1 MHGKLNARARTLV
14 LASTLAASA
23 ALAFPHAQTTQQ
35 PQPHP
40 ATEDEV
46 VRISTELVQ
55 TDVMVFDKSGKFVDG
70 LKPEQFE
77 LKVDGR
83 AQAVS
88 FFENVRAGTFDEEAQ
103 LAAARGRSRAD
114 RPGLSVPLDRGR
126 LFILFLDD
134 LHVSPANLPR
144 ARAAMLRFVEE
155 QMGQNDEA
163 AVFTASGQLGFLQQ
177 MTGDRDVLR
186 LAVNRIV
193 SRFLDNGEAGEQNPI
208 SEPQAYAI
216 ERGDRQVLDYF
227 IDRVSRER
235 PGASQ
240 RNNEAQA
247 RVARGSG
254 APIKREVG
262 RGPTGTPTSNVAAA
276 APVVNYEAI
285 VRARAHAVAQQAALG
300 VKTTMSSL
308 ENVVRVSSA
317 LPERK
322 VVFFISDGFFLDAQN
337 STALEDLRR
346 VSASAARSGTVI
358 YTLDSR
364 GLVASK
370 AIADASQRGYDET
383 NQTLA
388 VNSASLTAYQ
398 EPLHTLAVETGGRAL
413 LDKNDFEGN
422 ITRAVRETSQYYLLA
437 WKPEADAG
445 RGKFRQI
452 DVRVKDRPDLA
463 VRVRRGYS
471 DEPARDEAEK
481 DKKKKDKKRTNPEE
495 EELLGA
501 LRSLYP
507 RRALP
512 TAVSAGYTDSPAG
525 NPQLTVSVEVDPE
538 ALGFRPDG
546 TGEPATLDV
555 AGAVVDD
562 AGKAAGEFDESLTV
576 SPVETARG
584 RRRVIYNRQM
594 QLKPGL
600 YQVRVAARDRRTG
613 RAGSSTQWL
622 EVQDVK
628 KGGLALSSLFV
639 GETGDGS
646 AQLAVCA
653 DRRFAR
659 DSRLGFFLYVYNAAR
674 ASAQPDV
681 ALQVQI
687 FRDDQPVVTKP
698 LVKIDTAGVQDLARL
713 PYGEDLSLGELPAG
727 RYVLQVTA
735 IDRAGKSSATRRTGF
750 IVR

>member
-1 MHGKLNARARTLV
+1 MHSRLSPRSRALL
-14 LASTLAASA
+14 LAS
-23 ALAFPHAQTTQQ
+23 ALALFAPRATPQTQQ
-35 PQPHP
+35 PQPP
-40 ATEDEV
+40 QDEDV
-46 VRISTELVQ
+46 IRVSSDLVQ
-55 TDVMVFDKSGKFVDG
+55 TDVMVFDKSGKFVEG

-88 FFENVRAGTFDEEAQ
+88 FFEPVKAGTFDEEAQ

-114 RPGLSVPLDRGR
+114 RPGPSVPLDRGR

-134 LHVSPANLPR
+134 LHVSPGNLSR
-144 ARAAMLRFVEE
+144 ARDAMLRLVDE
-155 QMGQNDEA
+155 QLGQNDEA

-177 MTGDRDVLR
+177 MTGDKEILR
-186 LAVNRIV
+186 LAVRRIV
-193 SRFLDNGEAGEQNPI
+193 SRFLETAETGELNPI
-208 SEPQAYAI
+208 SEFQAFAI
-216 ERGDRQVLDYF
+216 ERGDRQVLDSF
-227 IDRVSRER
+227 IDRVAKERLTEQQRQAVQSRPR
-235 PGASQ
+235 GGGAPAKRTLGVASAGGASSPVYAV
-240 RNNEAQA
+240 EA
-247 RVARGSG
+247 
-254 APIKREVG
+254 
-262 RGPTGTPTSNVAAA
+262 
-276 APVVNYEAI
+276 VVRS
-285 VRARAHAVAQQAALG
+285 RARALVQQAQLG
-300 VKTTMSSL
+300 AKSTLSSL
-308 ENVVRVSSA
+308 ENVVRVAGA

-322 VVFFISDGFFLDAQN
+322 VLFFISDGFFIDTQN
-337 STALEDLRR
+337 SAVLEDLRR
-346 VSASAARSGTVI
+346 VSASAARSGTVV
-358 YTLDSR
+358 YALDAR
-364 GLVASK
+364 GLSTSTTF
-370 AIADASQRGYDET
+370 ADASQNGYDAS

-413 LDKNDFEGN
+413 LDTNDLRGG
-422 ITRAVRETSQYYLLA
+422 AAQVMRETSQYYLLA
-437 WKPEADAG
+437 WRPESEPG
-445 RGKFRQI
+445 RGKFRQLE
-452 DVRVKDRPDLA
+452 VRVKDRPDLT

-471 DEPARDEAEK
+471 DEPPAQEAEK
-481 DKKKKDKKRTNPEE
+481 DKKKDKKEKDRKEKNPEQA
-495 EELLGA
+495 ELMGA
-501 LRSLYP
+501 LRSQYP

-512 TAVSAGYTDSPAG
+512 TSVSAGYTDSPAG
-525 NPQLTVSVEVDPE
+525 DPQLTVSVEVDSE
-538 ALGFRPDG
+538 ALGFKSDG
-546 TGEPATLDV
+546 TGEPAALDV
-555 AGAVVDD
+555 VGAVVDD
-562 AGKAAGEFDESLTV
+562 NGKGVSEFDQSLTV
-576 SPVETARG
+576 SPVQTAG
-584 RRRVIYNRQM
+584 ARRRVIYNQQL

-613 RAGSSTQWL
+613 RAGSSAQWL
-622 EVQDVK
+622 EVPDVK

-674 ASAQPDV
+674 AAAPPDV

-698 LVKIDTAGVQDLARL
+698 LVKIETAGMTDLARL

-735 IDRAGKSSATRRTGF
+735 IDRAAKSSATRRASF

>member
-1 MHGKLNARARTLV
+1 MHSRLSPRARALLLASALV
-14 LASTLAASA
+14 LFAPLTPS
-23 ALAFPHAQTTQQ
+23 QTQQ
-35 PQPHP
+35 QQPSRD
-40 ATEDEV
+40 EDV
-46 VRISTELVQ
+46 VRVNSDLVQ
-55 TDVMVFDKSGKFVDG
+55 TDVMVFDKSGKFVEG

-88 FFENVRAGTFDEEAQ
+88 FFEPVKAGTFDEEAQ

-114 RPGLSVPLDRGR
+114 RSGLSVPLDRGR

-134 LHVSPANLPR
+134 LHVSPGNLPR
-144 ARAAMLRFVEE
+144 TREAMLRFVNE

-177 MTGDRDVLR
+177 MTGDKDVLR
-186 LAVNRIV
+186 LAVGRIV
-193 SRFLDNGEAGEQNPI
+193 SRFLDTAESGELNPM
-208 SEPQAYAI
+208 SEFQAFAI
-216 ERGDRQVLDYF
+216 ERGDRQLLDSF
-227 IDRVSRER
+227 IDRVAKER
-235 PGASQ
+235 LTEQQRQAVQARPRGGGASVK
-240 RNNEAQA
+240 RTIGVASTGGPSSPVYAVEATV
-247 RVARGSG
+247 RS
-254 APIKREVG
+254 
-262 RGPTGTPTSNVAAA
+262 
-276 APVVNYEAI
+276 
-285 VRARAHAVAQQAALG
+285 RARALVQQAQMGARSTL
-300 VKTTMSSL
+300 SSL
-308 ENVVRVSSA
+308 ENVVRVA
-317 LPERK
+317 GAMPERK
-322 VVFFISDGFFLDAQN
+322 VLFFISDGFFLDTQN
-337 STALEDLRR
+337 STALDDLRR

-358 YTLDSR
+358 YTLDAR
-364 GLVASK
+364 GLSAGTTLPD
-370 AIADASQRGYDET
+370 ATQNGYDAS

-413 LDKNDFEGN
+413 LDTNDLRGG
-422 ITRAVRETSQYYLLA
+422 AAQAMRETSRYYLLA
-437 WKPEADAG
+437 WRPEADSAH
-445 RGKFRQI
+445 GKFREI
-452 DVRVKDRPDLA
+452 SVRVKDRPDLT

-471 DEPARDEAEK
+471 DEPPAQEAEK
-481 DKKKKDKKRTNPEE
+481 DKKKKDKKEKNPEQS
-495 EELLGA
+495 ELLGA
-501 LRSLYP
+501 LRSQYP

-512 TAVSAGYTDSPAG
+512 TSVSAGYTDSPAG
-525 NPQLTVSVEVDPE
+525 DPQLTVSVEVDSE
-538 ALGFRPDG
+538 ALGFKADG
-546 TGEPATLDV
+546 TGEPASLDV
-555 AGAVVDD
+555 VGAVVDD
-562 AGKAAGEFDESLTV
+562 NGKGVSEFDQSLTV
-576 SPVETARG
+576 SPVQTTGA
-584 RRRVIYNRQM
+584 RRRVIYNQQL

-613 RAGSSTQWL
+613 RAGSSAQWL
-622 EVQDVK
+622 EVPDVK

-674 ASAQPDV
+674 AAAAPDV

-698 LVKIDTAGVQDLARL
+698 LVKIETAGMTDLARL

-735 IDRAGKSSATRRTGF
+735 IDRAAKSSATRRTSF